1 MGGGSTTQQ
10 AQTSTSTNTI
20 NPQEL
25 AMLQGNYQTA
35 QNNAS
40 TLTPYTGQLTAGFT
54 PAQTQAQGVLSG
66 VATDPQYA
74 ANNTAATGAV
84 NGVLGANSPTTVNAQ
99 AITPSTIANTDLSP
113 YLNPYT
119 SDVINNSITQNERA
133 RQIAQ
138 VADSQ
143 QATAAGAFGGS
154 RSGVL
159 AAGTNEAYDRNDQTN
174 IAALNA
180 ANFTQAQAAAGT
192 DAATTNAAN
201 EFNSNQNVNAQQSTI
216 ANTAAQQGLKLN
228 AAGQLVS
235 DNAAGLN
242 TAATQG
248 GILASV
254 GDAQQSQA
262 QTALTNAYNAYTQ
275 GQQLTVEQQQL
286 LNSALGLIPNQQT
299 VNSSGT
305 GNSSTQST
313 PGLGGILSGFGGL
326 LGGVGSLGSGGII

>member
-54 PAQTQAQGVLSG
+54 PTQTQAQGVLSG

-74 ANNTAATGAV
+74 ANSAAATGATS
-84 NGVLGANSPTTVNAQ
+84 GVLANPVSGGVTASTVNP
-99 AITPSTIANTDLSP
+99 TTIANTDLSP

-138 VADSQ
+138 TSDSQ

-174 IAALNA
+174 IAALNQ
-180 ANFTQAQAAAGT
+180 ANYAQAQAAAGT
-192 DAATTNAAN
+192 DAATTNQVG
-201 EFNSNQNVNAQQSTI
+201 EFNSGQNLSAQNTSI
-216 ANTAAQQGLKLN
+216 ANKLASNTQQLN
-228 AAGQLVS
+228 AAGQLS
-235 DNAAGLN
+235 GLN
-242 TAATQG
+242 TTALGNAATQG

-326 LGGVGSLGSGGII
+326 LGGVGALGSGGII